1 MLQIGCKNSHNQ
13 AVRKYYIF
21 MLKLLRMLG
30 IMISLKLNFQAPFDT
45 GSLKPLLSD
54 DDEGIGDLE
63 A

>member
-1 MLQIGCKNSHNQ
+1 
-13 AVRKYYIF
+13 